1 MNARVA
7 RPIDSIRRSTFLVDQ
22 KSTGEHL
29 YMARYNGSATIS
41 RNLCFTQIIGLP
53 TLIAT
58 FLTIL
63 LTMQGLTKS
72 IMSF

>member
-1 MNARVA
+1 MRALRS
-7 RPIDSIRRSTFLVDQ
+7 IDSIRRSTFLIDQ

-29 YMARYNGSATIS
+29 YMARYNGSATVS
-41 RNLCFTQIIGLP
+41 RNLCFTQILGLP

-58 FLTIL
+58 SLTML

>member
-1 MNARVA
+1 
-7 RPIDSIRRSTFLVDQ
+7 
-22 KSTGEHL
+22 
-29 YMARYNGSATIS
+29 MARYNWSATVS
-41 RNLCFTQIIGLP
+41 RNLCFTQIISLP

-58 FLTIL
+58 SLTIL